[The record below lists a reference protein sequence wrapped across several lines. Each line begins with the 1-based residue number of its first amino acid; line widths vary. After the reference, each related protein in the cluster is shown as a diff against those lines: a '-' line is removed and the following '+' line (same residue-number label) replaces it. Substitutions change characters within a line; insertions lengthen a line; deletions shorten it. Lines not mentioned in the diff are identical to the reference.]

1 MQINI
6 IKYHGTG
13 NDFILLDDRNHQF
26 VESPALITW
35 LCNRHFGIGADGLLL
50 LRNKENYDFEM
61 IYFNSDG
68 SSATF
73 CGNGGRC
80 IVAFAQ
86 HLGIIDTDCYFLA
99 PDGEHHA
106 AILSHDG
113 NECIVKLE
121 MRDAIIYEH
130 TPDYTYL
137 NSGTYHY
144 IEFSD
149 DPERTDFI
157 QHARKIRYDQ
167 KYSPHGTNFN
177 LVKVNGKSLF
187 VRTYEKGVEDETL
200 SCGTGVTASAISA
213 SLQKGGNH
221 WYVQTKGGSL
231 EVGFRQEGE
240 NFTQIYLQGPATRV
254 FEGII
259 SI

>member
-1 MQINI
+1 MQIDF

-13 NDFILLDDRNHQF
+13 NDFILLDDREQQF
-26 VESPALITW
+26 DEFPALIAR

-50 LRNKENYDFEM
+50 LRNRERYDFEM

-86 HLGIIDTDCYFLA
+86 HLGIIDKDCYFLA

-106 AILSHDG
+106 SILSKVRD
-113 NECIVKLE
+113 ECIVKLE

-130 TPDYTYL
+130 TPDHTFL
-137 NSGTYHY
+137 NSGTFHF

-149 DPERTDFI
+149 VPDRIDFI

-167 KYSPHGTNFN
+167 RFAPHGTNFN
-177 LVKVNGKSLF
+177 LVKVIGNNLF

-200 SCGTGVTASAISA
+200 SCGTGVTASAIAA
-213 SLQKGGNH
+213 SLQNGGNH
-221 WYVQTKGGSL
+221 WLVQTKGGNL
-231 EVGFRQEGE
+231 EVGFEREGE
-240 NFTQIYLQGPATRV
+240 NFTQIYLQGPATCV
-254 FEGII
+254 FEGSI